1 MRTHYSLR
9 RLFSVDPADLLPA
22 ARRDLRLDFF
32 RGLALIFIFL
42 DHIPSNLVS
51 WITVRSYGFSDA
63 TELFVFVSGYSAA
76 IAYGGAMRRSG
87 FRLAT
92 ARILRRCWQLYVA
105 HIFLFVIFIAQIAY
119 VAARFN
125 NPMFAEEMQIVD
137 FLNDPSATLLQAL
150 LLKFRPAN
158 LDILPLYIVLLLVF
172 PLVLWALERRPA
184 LVLAGSA
191 FLYGFVQAFHLNL
204 PAYPP
209 GEGWFFNPYAWQLL
223 FVLGALLGRV
233 HGSGGPAVPYRR
245 GFLAVAVAYLLFA
258 LLVALSWHI
267 PRLEAH
273 FPTWLGPLI
282 YPIDKTG
289 LDPLRLLHFLA
300 LAYVTVAL
308 VKADN
313 PFLAWRIAQPVV
325 RCGQQSLY
333 VFCAGI
339 VLSFTGH
346 FFLVEVDDSFPAQIL
361 VSAAGVAVMI
371 GLAYLLAWYRR
382 AERMA
387 AAEQGMRAPG
397 GWRASG
403 GKQTDDVA
411 DETRGRVHHL
421 DLGNTRR

>member
-1 MRTHYSLR
+1 MRTHFSLK
-9 RLFSVDPADLLPA
+9 RLFSVDPADLAPA

-32 RGLALIFIFL
+32 RGLALIYIFL
-42 DHIPSNLVS
+42 DHIPSNLVN
-51 WITVRSYGFSDA
+51 WITVRNYGFSDA
-63 TELFVFVSGYSAA
+63 AELFVFISGYSAA

-87 FRLAT
+87 FWLAS
-92 ARILRRCWQLYVA
+92 ARILRRCWQVYVA

-125 NPMFAEEMQIVD
+125 NPMFAEEMQIVG
-137 FLNDPSATLLQAL
+137 FLNDPPTTLIQAL

-172 PLVLWALERRPA
+172 PLVLWALERRPVW
-184 LVLAGSA
+184 VLAGSA

-204 PAYPP
+204 PAYPS
-209 GEGWFFNPYAWQLL
+209 GEGWFFNPFAWQLL

-233 HGSGGPAVPYRR
+233 HGSGERAVPYRR
-245 GFLAVAVAYLLFA
+245 WLLAIAVGYLAFA

-282 YPIDKTG
+282 YPIDKTN
-289 LDPLRLLHFLA
+289 LDPLRLVHFLA
-300 LAYVTVAL
+300 LAYVTVTL

-313 PFLAWRIAQPVV
+313 RFLAWRIARPLV

-346 FFLVEVDDSFPAQIL
+346 FFLVEVDGRFPAQVM
-361 VSAAGVAVMI
+361 VSAAGVAIMI

-382 AERMA
+382 AEAAA
-387 AAEQGMRAPG
+387 AAEQGIRALAG
-397 GWRASG
+397 RRASG
-403 GKQTDDVA
+403 GKQTDEVG
-411 DETRGRVHHL
+411 DEKQGRIHHL
-421 DLGNTRR
+421 GSTRR